1 MLETLSVFQWSIL
14 VLAGLCIGMSKTG
27 VQGMMLLI
35 VPYLAMAF
43 GAKESTGVI
52 LPMLCMADIMA
63 VAYYKRI
70 ADWKTVAK
78 LLPTAL
84 LGFLVALFVDKL
96 VPAQGFRQL
105 MGWTLAL
112 AMAVMIWSEIFGKE
126 NRWMHKW
133 WYSALFGLLGGFTTM
148 IGNAAGPVMSVYLL
162 SMRKEK
168 MEYIGI
174 NALADSLLCLLLG
187 ADEQQGLAVLRQLT
201 DEVISLF
208 QLADGL
214 LQVNDIDAV
223 ALGVDVG
230 SHLGVPAAGL
240 VTEVDARLQQGLHGY
255 DVRICHS
262 VEFLQINF
270 VFTSGGFIPPADPPF
285 RAGHEQE
292 VDAPCGMLKY
302 NTTDDSAM
310 QV

>member
-1 MLETLSVFQWSIL
+1 MIENLSIFQWSIL
-14 VLAGLCIGMSKTG
+14 ILAALCIGMSKTG

-35 VPYLAMAF
+35 VPHMAMAF

-70 ADWKTVAK
+70 ADWKTVAR
-78 LLPTAL
+78 LLPTAI

-112 AMAVMIWSEIFGKE
+112 AMAVMIWSEISVKPTTSREPSNSLETPSCEGERAELKT
-126 NRWMHKW
+126 NRYMQKW

-162 SMRKEK
+162 SMRKGK

-174 NALADSLLCLLLG
+174 NAWFFLVVNLLKVPLQIFAWDNISWGSFTLNLLMLPVIGIGALLG
-187 ADEQQGLAVLRQLT
+187 IRMVK
-201 DEVISLF
+201 LF
-208 QLADGL
+208 PEKAFRRFIQIVTILS
-214 LQVNDIDAV
+214 V
-223 ALGVDVG
+223 AMM
-230 SHLGVPAAGL
+230 
-240 VTEVDARLQQGLHGY
+240 
-255 DVRICHS
+255 
-262 VEFLQINF
+262 F
-270 VFTSGGFIPPADPPF
+270 V
-285 RAGHEQE
+285 
-292 VDAPCGMLKY
+292 
-302 NTTDDSAM
+302 
-310 QV
+310 

>member
-1 MLETLSVFQWSIL
+1 MAI
-14 VLAGLCIGMSKTG
+14 AG
-27 VQGMMLLI
+27 I
-35 VPYLAMAF
+35 VINDIIDLPYMTMAF

-112 AMAVMIWSEIFGKE
+112 AMAVMIWSEMFGRE

-168 MEYIGI
+168 ME
-174 NALADSLLCLLLG
+174 
-187 ADEQQGLAVLRQLT
+187 
-201 DEVISLF
+201 
-208 QLADGL
+208 
-214 LQVNDIDAV
+214 
-223 ALGVDVG
+223 
-230 SHLGVPAAGL
+230 
-240 VTEVDARLQQGLHGY
+240 
-255 DVRICHS
+255 
-262 VEFLQINF
+262 
-270 VFTSGGFIPPADPPF
+270 
-285 RAGHEQE
+285 
-292 VDAPCGMLKY
+292 
-302 NTTDDSAM
+302 
-310 QV
+310 

>member
-1 MLETLSVFQWSIL
+1 MALGLVFFNRILSESLLMFQKPCILNIQMIETLSLFQWSIL
-14 VLAGLCIGMSKTG
+14 ALAALCIGMSKTG

-35 VPYLAMAF
+35 VPYMAMAF

-52 LPMLCMADIMA
+52 LPMLCLADIMA

-70 ADWKTVAK
+70 ADWKVVAK

-84 LGFLVALFVDKL
+84 LGFLVAIFVDKL
-96 VPAQGFRQL
+96 IPAQGFRQL

-126 NRWMHKW
+126 NRWMKKW

-174 NALADSLLCLLLG
+174 NAWFFLVVNLLKVPFQIFAWDNITWSSFSLNLMMLPVIGIGALLG
-187 ADEQQGLAVLRQLT
+187 IRLVKLFPEKAFRIFIQIVTILS
-201 DEVISLF
+201 VIM
-208 QLADGL
+208 
-214 LQVNDIDAV
+214 
-223 ALGVDVG
+223 
-230 SHLGVPAAGL
+230 
-240 VTEVDARLQQGLHGY
+240 
-255 DVRICHS
+255 
-262 VEFLQINF
+262 
-270 VFTSGGFIPPADPPF
+270 
-285 RAGHEQE
+285 
-292 VDAPCGMLKY
+292 MLI
-302 NTTDDSAM
+302 
-310 QV
+310 